1 MTTVSMKKSTGDS
14 TLHLPPVE
22 GRFPL
27 GVLPEFQ
34 RNPLKLYLRTMH
46 QYRDVVRLRFGP
58 RYSYTLFQPD
68 FVKHLLVDNNKNYRR
83 AKVGNGLLKS
93 ITGENL
99 LTSDG
104 DFWRRQ
110 RRLIQPAFHRQRIFG
125 FGQLMTASAA
135 AMLADWDQI
144 PAGQIVRV
152 DQAMMRVTLQIV
164 GQSLFSVDLSTG
176 SSALGHAITV
186 GSEYFTYRLGHLFAL
201 PLWVPTPR
209 NLAYKRSQAAVV
221 NQVPDMISAR
231 RRLIAAQGDAASS
244 GRQYDMLDLLL
255 DARYEDTGEPM
266 DDQQLAREI
275 RIMIS
280 AGHETTAN
288 TLTWTLYLLSQNPGA
303 EAKLQAE
310 VDTVLSGRTP
320 TVDDLPQ
327 LPYTHQVIQEA
338 MRLYPAAWV
347 VARQSIGE
355 DQLGQYHVPADQ
367 GMVMPIYAIH
377 RHPDF
382 WPDAEVFDPER
393 FTPEAAAQQHR
404 FAYFPFGGGPRM
416 CIGNLFALTEAQLIL
431 AMIAQR
437 YQPRLQPGYK
447 VEPEALI
454 TLRVKGGLP
463 MTLARR

>member
-1 MTTVSMKKSTGDS
+1 
-14 TLHLPPVE
+14 
-22 GRFPL
+22 
-27 GVLPEFQ
+27 
-34 RNPLKLYLRTMH
+34 
-46 QYRDVVRLRFGP
+46 
-58 RYSYTLFQPD
+58 
-68 FVKHLLVDNNKNYRR
+68 
-83 AKVGNGLLKS
+83 
-93 ITGENL
+93 
-99 LTSDG
+99 
-104 DFWRRQ
+104 
-110 RRLIQPAFHRQRIFG
+110 
-125 FGQLMTASAA
+125 
-135 AMLADWDQI
+135 
-144 PAGQIVRV
+144 
-152 DQAMMRVTLQIV
+152 MMRVTLQIV

-186 GSEYFTYRLGHLFAL
+186 ASEYFTYRLGHLFAP

-231 RRLIAAQGDAASS
+231 RRLIAEQGDAASS

-288 TLTWTLYLLSQNPGA
+288 TLTWTLYLLSQNPGV

-355 DQLGQYHVPADQ
+355 DQLGAYYVPADQ

-416 CIGNLFALTEAQLIL
+416 CIGNLFAMTEAQLIL